1 MDSVVLADSEDL
13 EPEVLEDSEGPVVPV
28 DLVVLLDQDQVQLTA
43 LPHLVHL
50 EDLKVVVAL
59 ED

>member
-1 MDSVVLADSEDL
+1 MDS
-13 EPEVLEDSEGPVVPV
+13 
-28 DLVVLLDQDQVQLTA
+28 VVLLDQDQVQLTA

-50 EDLKVVVAL
+50 EDLKVVVPL